1 MDAKILYEVYQTTR
15 ANQVNDLTIGLAMLK
30 DQRPDLG
37 ITHEQDKA
45 IRGFIARHG
54 DKLARAY
61 EQRDE
66 ALFAQVVAQCEEE
79 DKSVECNG
87 DACNVE

>member
-1 MDAKILYEVYQTTR
+1 MNGEILYQVYQTTQ

-45 IRGFIARHG
+45 IRSLIARHG
-54 DKLARAY
+54 EKLARAY

-66 ALFAQVVAQCEEE
+66 ALFVQVVAQCEEE
-79 DKSVECNG
+79 DRKAEG
-87 DACNVE
+87 QKAEG